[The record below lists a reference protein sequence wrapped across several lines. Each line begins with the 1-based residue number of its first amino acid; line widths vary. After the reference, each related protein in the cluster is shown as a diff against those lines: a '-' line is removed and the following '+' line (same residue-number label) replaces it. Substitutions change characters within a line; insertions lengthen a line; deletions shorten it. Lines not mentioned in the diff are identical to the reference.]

1 MASNYPE
8 HSRVAL
14 QEDLPGH
21 GLSAGDVGT
30 VVTAHHHRKG
40 YEVEFCTLFGENATI
55 VSLSPQQ
62 IRSLRPNELAHE
74 RELATAS

>member
-21 GLSAGDVGT
+21 GLSAGDVET

-62 IRSLRPNELAHE
+62 IRSLRPNELAHA